1 MAAPTVRRST
11 AIARTVAQI
20 RPSAV
25 RAVVRPTHTTPPLR
39 PSAPVN
45 GLSLSDILRRWEELE
60 WFSCTYCDAPFGPTV
75 VAEVDHIRP
84 LAKGGCDEWMNL
96 TPACRECNRA
106 KSDLDMSDW
115 LAIIAGQLDAERD
128 LPVT

>member
-1 MAAPTVRRST
+1 
-11 AIARTVAQI
+11 
-20 RPSAV
+20 
-25 RAVVRPTHTTPPLR
+25 
-39 PSAPVN
+39 
-45 GLSLSDILRRWEELE
+45 
-60 WFSCTYCDAPFGPTV
+60 
-75 VAEVDHIRP
+75 
-84 LAKGGCDEWMNL
+84 MNL